1 VRPYRS
7 SDAETVVVA
16 LGSVLGTIE
25 EVVDELREEGMKI
38 GALGISCF
46 RPYPLDEVRSALR
59 NAKRVIVLE
68 KAFAVGLGGIVGQN
82 VRLALTGLPAEVFD
96 IVAGLGGRAIT
107 KRSLRTLVSDV
118 LDGRV
123 EPNRLT
129 FLDLNWELVSRELAR
144 TRSRRRSGPH
154 AENILRDVGAVAARM
169 H

>member
-1 VRPYRS
+1 
-7 SDAETVVVA
+7 
-16 LGSVLGTIE
+16 
-25 EVVDELREEGMKI
+25 M
-38 GALGISCF
+38 
-46 RPYPLDEVRSALR
+46 
-59 NAKRVIVLE
+59 
-68 KAFAVGLGGIVGQN
+68 
-82 VRLALTGLPAEVFD
+82 RLALTGFPAEVFD

-144 TRSRRRSGPH
+144 TRERRRSGPH

-169 H
+169 HTERRDRAEQQIKFFQVGSFAAGNRLLDPEQRTVRSRTKRSNTLTSGHRACQGAARPSGPATRSTPPCERRRGV